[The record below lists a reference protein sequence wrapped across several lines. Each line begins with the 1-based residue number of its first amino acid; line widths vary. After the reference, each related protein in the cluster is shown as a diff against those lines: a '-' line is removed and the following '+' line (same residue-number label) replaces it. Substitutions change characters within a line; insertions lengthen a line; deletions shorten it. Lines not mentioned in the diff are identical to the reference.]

1 MGRATAIGDE
11 HITFALEMADAARRV
26 LTTHAGNAPGV
37 SVKPDRSLVT
47 QIDLM
52 IEAELRA
59 MIADRFPSH
68 GIIGE
73 EEGAEA
79 ADAPAVW
86 ILDPIDGTAPFIA
99 GLPVYGT
106 LIALAIDGVP
116 RLGVIDIPGV
126 DARWLGAPGR
136 QTTCNGRPVSVR
148 PCAELALAM
157 MTNSN
162 QDYIPPAE
170 RPALDALRGATA
182 TRVYGGAALNYGR
195 LAEGR
200 TDLALDAGQKVFD
213 FAPFRPVIEG
223 AGGVIT
229 DWRGAPLTIESDG
242 HILAAGDARVHG
254 QALDLI
260 AGLDLGRNAP
270 TKTKPFHGSVDGE
283 DA

>member
-11 HITFALEMADAARRV
+11 HIALATAMADAARRV
-26 LTTHAGNAPGV
+26 LTTHADDALGV

-47 QIDLM
+47 EIDLR

-73 EEGAEA
+73 EAGTEA
-79 ADAPAVW
+79 ADTEAVW
-86 ILDPIDGTAPFIA
+86 ILDPIDGTAPFIV

-106 LIALAIDGVP
+106 LIALAIEGVP
-116 RLGVIDIPGV
+116 LLGIIDIPGV

-136 QTTCNGRPVSVR
+136 PTTCNGRPVRVR
-148 PCAELALAM
+148 PCAGLAQAL

-162 QDYIPPAE
+162 QDYIPPAD
-170 RPALDALRGATA
+170 RPALEALRGATA

-229 DWRGAPLTIESDG
+229 DWRGAPLTIGSSG
-242 HILAAGDARVHG
+242 HLLASGDARVHR

-260 AGLDLGRNAP
+260 EGLGLGAP
-270 TKTKPFHGSVDGE
+270 TRPQSTAEAADRK

>member
-26 LTTHAGNAPGV
+26 LTAHAGGAPGL

-73 EEGAEA
+73 EEGTEA
-79 ADAPAVW
+79 ADASAVW
-86 ILDPIDGTAPFIA
+86 ILDPIDGTAPFIV

-162 QDYIPPAE
+162 QDYIPPAG
-170 RPALDALRGATA
+170 RPALEALRAATA

-260 AGLDLGRNAP
+260 AGLGLDRNAP
-270 TKTKPFHGSVDGE
+270 AGTEPCHGPADGE

>member
-1 MGRATAIGDE
+1 MGRAPAIGDQ
-11 HITFALEMADAARRV
+11 HIAFAVELADAARRI
-26 LTTHAGNAPGV
+26 LAAHAGDALGV

-47 QIDLM
+47 QMDLM

-73 EEGAEA
+73 EEGAESA
-79 ADAPAVW
+79 GASAVW
-86 ILDPIDGTAPFIA
+86 VLDPIDGTAPFIA

-116 RLGVIDIPGV
+116 QLGIIDIPPV

-148 PCAELALAM
+148 ACAELALAT

-162 QDYIPPAE
+162 QDCIPPAD
-170 RPALDALRGATA
+170 RPALEALRGATA
-182 TRVYGGAALNYGR
+182 TRVYGGASLNYGR
-195 LAEGR
+195 LTEGR

-223 AGGVIT
+223 AGGVVT

-242 HILAAGDARVHG
+242 YVLAAGDKRVHRE
-254 QALDLI
+254 ALDLI
-260 AGLDLGRNAP
+260 GSLGLG
-270 TKTKPFHGSVDGE
+270 GSTPAAE
-283 DA
+283 AARA

>member
-1 MGRATAIGDE
+1 MGRAPAIEDE

-26 LTTHAGNAPGV
+26 LTAQAGDALGV

-73 EEGAEA
+73 EEGTEA

-86 ILDPIDGTAPFIA
+86 ILDPIDGTAPFIV

-162 QDYIPPAE
+162 QDYVPPAD
-170 RPALDALRGATA
+170 RSALEALRNATA

-229 DWRGAPLTIESDG
+229 DWRGAPLTMESDG

-260 AGLDLGRNAP
+260 AGLGLGRNAP
-270 TKTKPFHGSVDGE
+270 AGAEPFHGSADGD

>member
-1 MGRATAIGDE
+1 MSRASAIE
-11 HITFALEMADAARRV
+11 EQHIAFANQLADAARR
-26 LTTHAGNAPGV
+26 LLAQHAGEALGV

-47 QIDLM
+47 QMDLM
-52 IEAELRA
+52 IETELRA
-59 MIADRFPSH
+59 MIANRFPSH

-73 EEGAEA
+73 EEGTEA
-79 ADAPAVW
+79 AGAEAVW
-86 ILDPIDGTAPFIA
+86 ILDPIDGTAPFIV

-116 RLGVIDIPGV
+116 QLGVIDIPAV

-136 QTTCNGRPVSVR
+136 QTTCNGRPVRVR
-148 PCAELALAM
+148 SCADLSLAM

-162 QDYIPPAE
+162 QDYIPVPD

-213 FAPFRPVIEG
+213 FAPFLPIVEG

-229 DWRGAPLTIESDG
+229 DWRGEPLTIHSSG
-242 HILAAGDARVHG
+242 HILAAGDANVHG
-254 QALDLI
+254 QALELI
-260 AGLDLGRNAP
+260 AGLGLAGPEADAVATNA
-270 TKTKPFHGSVDGE
+270 
-283 DA
+283 